1 MCGCGCWCSVR
12 GCWVRATI
20 TLLAGRSGTAFASPF
35 LLYLLCSSTAVVAG
49 GDIFHRAPCACECMC
64 VFVYAR
70 LQLLFQRKFANDSPL
85 SVLAFRLP
93 HIARRFFFCPTL
105 TGRASVRASRFLC
118 PDPGVDKVY
127 GHGWLAI
134 DERRLQKNA
143 VAGAPE
149 GPSPRDSAEQ
159 RTHRRSEFLFPCS
172 F

>member
-1 MCGCGCWCSVR
+1 MKKLAINCSRTFDITKCVDVDVDAACADVEYGR
-12 GCWVRATI
+12 LLLYSLVEVGQLLPPLFYFICFAAPRRWWRAVTFFTEPHVRA
-20 TLLAGRSGTAFASPF
+20 SVCV
-35 LLYLLCSSTAVVAG
+35 Y
-49 GDIFHRAPCACECMC
+49 MC

-127 GHGWLAI
+127 GHG
-134 DERRLQKNA
+134 
-143 VAGAPE
+143 
-149 GPSPRDSAEQ
+149 
-159 RTHRRSEFLFPCS
+159 
-172 F
+172 